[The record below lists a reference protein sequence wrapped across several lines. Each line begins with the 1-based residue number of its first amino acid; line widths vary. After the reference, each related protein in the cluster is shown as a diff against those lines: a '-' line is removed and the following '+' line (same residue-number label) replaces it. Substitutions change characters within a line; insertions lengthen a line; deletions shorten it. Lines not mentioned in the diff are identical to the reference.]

1 MTRVYLFS
9 VTNPLEVEGGGKPH
23 LDQVGPFTYSE
34 QVERVGEGF
43 RADGSVSYETRRTW
57 HHLPGQSLPLDTPV
71 TSLDVPMLAAAE
83 AARGDWWMV
92 SGQPSLG
99 TLPNRALLSGVWTEQ
114 PPDHPHLP
122 VHQCDRWPA
131 PV

>member
-23 LDQVGPFTYSE
+23 LTQVGPFTYSE
-34 QVERVGEGF
+34 QVERVGEVF
-43 RADGSVSYETRRTW
+43 HADGSVSYQTRRTW

-92 SGQPSLG
+92 SGQHSLG
-99 TLPNRALLSGVWTEQ
+99 TLANTNRALLSGVWTEQ
-114 PPDHPHLP
+114 SPDHPRLL
-122 VHQCDRWPA
+122 VH
-131 PV
+131 